1 MDRDRKA
8 VISWWFYDW
17 ANSAFILTV
26 VAGFFPVF
34 FKSYWCAAVDP
45 TVSTARLG
53 IGNAVAGLLVAVM
66 SPLLGAVA
74 DAGRAKKLLL
84 GVFVALG
91 AFSTI
96 GLFFMPKGEWLG
108 ALSIFLIASVG
119 FNSANIFYDALL
131 IDVTERSRMDWVS
144 SVGYAI
150 GYLGCGLLFLVN
162 VLMVSHPAW
171 FGLSGPA
178 QAIRVSFLMAAIW
191 WLVFSI
197 PLFLNVHEKRSE
209 KRVGARDAVRI
220 GTSHILHTARAILHN
235 RPLLLFLLAYWLYID
250 GVHTSVLMAV
260 DFGMAIGLKPAS
272 LMVALL
278 VVQFVGFPSALL
290 FGKLA
295 GKIGAAGMIMIG
307 IGIYIGVCGAGSLL
321 LRTATH
327 YIILAGITGMAQGG
341 IQALSRSCFGKLIP
355 ADAAG
360 EYFGFYNI
368 VSRFAVILGPA
379 VVAMVTLATRHA
391 GLPSLTA
398 SRVGMSSVSLLF
410 AGGLVLLII
419 AERARVKGVS
429 V

>member
-8 VISWWFYDW
+8 VISWWLYDW

-34 FKSYWCAAVDP
+34 FKSFWCAGVDA

-53 IGNAVAGLLVAVM
+53 IGNAVAGLLVAIM
-66 SPLLGAVA
+66 SPMLGAVA

-84 GVFVALG
+84 GMFVLVGAL
-91 AFSTI
+91 STI
-96 GLFFMPKGEWLG
+96 GLFFMPQGEWLG
-108 ALSIFLIASVG
+108 ALSIFLLASVG
-119 FNSANIFYDALL
+119 FNSGNIFYDALL
-131 IDVTERSRMDWVS
+131 VDVTEKSRMDWVS

-162 VLMVSHPAW
+162 VLMVKNPQW

-178 QAIRVSFLMAAIW
+178 EAIRVSFLMAAVW
-191 WLVFSI
+191 WLLFSI
-197 PLFLNVHEKRSE
+197 PLFLNVHER
-209 KRVGARDAVRI
+209 RRPAVGAMEAIRKGASR
-220 GTSHILHTARAILHN
+220 ILHTAGAIFHN

-250 GVHTSVLMAV
+250 GVHTFVLMAV
-260 DFGMAIGLKPAS
+260 DFGMAIGIKPGS

-278 VVQFVGFPSALL
+278 VVQFIGFPSALL
-290 FGKLA
+290 FGKAA
-295 GKIGAAGMIMIG
+295 GKVGATGMIITG
-307 IGIYIGVCGAGSLL
+307 IVIYIVVCGAGALL

-327 YIILAGITGMAQGG
+327 YIILAGITGIAQGG

-379 VVAMVTLATRHA
+379 VVAVVTLTIKQA
-391 GLPSLTA
+391 GLPSLLA

-410 AGGLVLLII
+410 VGGMVLLVI
-419 AERARVKGVS
+419 ADRAARKGS
-429 V
+429 RA

>member
-1 MDRDRKA
+1 MERDRKA
-8 VISWWFYDW
+8 VVSWWFYDW

-34 FKSYWCAAVDP
+34 FKSFWCTGVDP

-53 IGNAVAGLLVAVM
+53 IGNATAGLLVAVI

-84 GVFVALG
+84 GIFAVIG
-91 AFSTI
+91 AVSTV
-96 GLFFMPKGEWLG
+96 GLFFMPQGEWLG
-108 ALSIFLIASVG
+108 ALTIFLLASVG

-131 IDVTERSRMDWVS
+131 VDVAEKDRMDWVS

-150 GYLGCGLLFLVN
+150 GYLGCGLLFFVN
-162 VLMVSHPAW
+162 VLMVSHPSW
-171 FGLSGPA
+171 FRLSGPA
-178 QAIRVSFLMAAIW
+178 QAVRVSFLMAAIW
-191 WLVFSI
+191 WLLFSI
-197 PLFLNVHEKRSE
+197 PLFLNVHER
-209 KRVGARDAVRI
+209 RRRAVGAVEAIRSSAGRI
-220 GTSHILHTARAILHN
+220 LRTAGAILRN
-235 RPLLLFLLAYWLYID
+235 RPLLLFLFAYWLYID
-250 GVHTSVLMAV
+250 GVHTFVLMAV

-272 LMVALL
+272 LMTALL

-295 GKIGAAGMIMIG
+295 GKVGTTGMIIAG
-307 IGIYIGVCGAGSLL
+307 IVIYIFVCGAGALL

-327 YIILAGITGMAQGG
+327 YIILAGITGVAQGG

-355 ADAAG
+355 AEAAG

-379 VVAMVTLATRHA
+379 VVAVVTIATKRA
-391 GLPSLTA
+391 GFPSLLA

-410 AGGLVLLII
+410 LCGMVLLII
-419 AERARVKGVS
+419 ADRARVRSGA
-429 V
+429 